1 MNENLINKI
10 TLDNLINKDIYAKY
24 VKQHVVKNTNKKDKK
39 FYRKRIYSLTKEL
52 LLNQEE
58 NMFSINLLPEV
69 KSDFDNYINTCIH
82 YFKSLDNNDLIQKE
96 LNVKMNENK
105 TCDSLAEINRN
116 FNEANK
122 QFVKTLTIKGKTLD
136 NFVIKNKLNENS
148 IILPKEKNI
157 DLRDPVL
164 RTKGVKNINKKKN
177 INLNYEETNKTDE
190 KNEKCQNK

>member
-1 MNENLINKI
+1 MNDNLINKI

-24 VKQHVVKNTNKKDKK
+24 VKKHAAKNTNKKDKK

-58 NMFSINLLPEV
+58 NGFSINLLPEV

-96 LNVKMNENK
+96 LTMKMNESQ
-105 TCDSLAEINRN
+105 TCDSLDEINHN

-122 QFVKTLTIKGKTLD
+122 QFVKTLAIKGKTLD
-136 NFVIKNKLNENS
+136 NFVIRNKIVENS

-190 KNEKCQNK
+190 KNEKCQTK